1 MSRSLRLLAIASAAA
16 VLGVATVFSLRD
28 AWPWARPGEH
38 AVRVVELFEQKAD
51 TLRRGETVSEVFARN
66 GAPGFFLS
74 PQSPRELFDPRRLR
88 PGLVFTFITSGDDST
103 PNRVVFRDGPE
114 RRVTLAAAPDGW
126 TATEEAV
133 PWSTTPTVLQGTM
146 TSSLYVALDT
156 EVPDSVFTA
165 GDRIR
170 LAWDLADVFAWQV
183 DFTRDIRPGDRFRV
197 LVERRESE
205 EGEVRYGRILAGD
218 LTINGSRFTAFH
230 FEGEGGATGFYDAE
244 GRSLRRAFLL
254 APVQFR
260 RISSR
265 MSSARRHPILGT
277 VRRHQGIDYAANAGT
292 PVMAAG
298 KGVVRSRGWSGG
310 YGNLVE
316 IRHANGITTRY
327 GHLRAFAKG
336 LSVGDRVD
344 QGEVIGYVGS
354 TGLSTAPHLHYE
366 FRVNGVP
373 RDPRNTDFGSGDPV
387 PASQLAAFDV
397 ERSRLTLLMAVP
409 RTFVATGPDADRV
422 VSEPAAGVRE

>member
-1 MSRSLRLLAIASAAA
+1 MSRRLRLLAVASATT
-16 VLGVATVFSLRD
+16 VLGVAAALSLRG

-38 AVRVVELFEQKAD
+38 AVTVVELFEQKAD

-66 GAPGFFLS
+66 GVPGFVLS
-74 PQSPRELFDPRRLR
+74 PQSPRGVFDPRRLR
-88 PGLVFTFITSGDDST
+88 PGLVFTFITNGEDTT

-114 RRVTLAAAPDGW
+114 RRVTLAAAADGW
-126 TATEEAV
+126 TA
-133 PWSTTPTVLQGTM
+133 S
-146 TSSLYVALDT
+146 
-156 EVPDSVFTA
+156 EVFRA
-165 GDRIR
+165 GDRIL

-218 LTINGSRFTAFH
+218 LTVNGSRFTAFR
-230 FEGEGGATGFYDAE
+230 FEGEDGATGFYDAE

-298 KGVVRSRGWSGG
+298 NGVVRSRGWSGG

-327 GHLRAFAKG
+327 GHLRGFAKG

-344 QGEVIGYVGS
+344 QGQVIGYVGS

-373 RDPRNTDFGSGDPV
+373 RNPRNADFGSGDPV
-387 PASQLAAFDV
+387 PPQQLAAFDA
-397 ERSRLTLLMAVP
+397 ERSRLNLLMAIP
-409 RTFVATGPDADRV
+409 RTFVATGPADDRV

>member
-1 MSRSLRLLAIASAAA
+1 MSRPLRLLAVASAIT
-16 VLGVATVFSLRD
+16 VLGVAAALSVRGV
-28 AWPWARPGEH
+28 WPWPRPGEH
-38 AVRVVELFEQKAD
+38 AVSVVELLEQKAD

-66 GAPGFFLS
+66 GVPGFVLS

-88 PGLVFTFITSGDDST
+88 PGLVFTFMTNGEDST
-103 PNRVVFRDGPE
+103 PNRVMFRDGPE
-114 RRVTLAAAPDGW
+114 RRVTLAAAADGW
-126 TATEEAV
+126 TASEEV
-133 PWSTTPTVLQGTM
+133 VHWTTTPTVLQGTM
-146 TSSLYVALDT
+146 TSSLYMALDS
-156 EVPDSVFTA
+156 EVPDSVFRA

-218 LTINGSRFTAFH
+218 LTINGSRYTAFR
-230 FEGEGGATGFYDAE
+230 FEGEDGATGFYDAE

-327 GHLRAFAKG
+327 GHLRGFAKG

-344 QGEVIGYVGS
+344 QGQVIGYVGS

-373 RDPRNTDFGSGDPV
+373 RNPRNADFGSGDPV
-387 PASQLAAFDV
+387 PPTQLAAFDT
-397 ERSRLTLLMAVP
+397 ERSRLNLLMAIP
-409 RTFVATGPDADRV
+409 RTFVATGPDDDRV

>member
-1 MSRSLRLLAIASAAA
+1 MSRRLRLLAVASATT
-16 VLGVATVFSLRD
+16 VLGVAAALSLRG

-38 AVRVVELFEQKAD
+38 AVTVVELFEQKAD

-66 GAPGFFLS
+66 GVPGFVLS
-74 PQSPRELFDPRRLR
+74 PQSPRGVFDPRRLR
-88 PGLVFTFITSGDDST
+88 PGLVFTFITNGEDTT

-114 RRVTLAAAPDGW
+114 RRVTLAAAADGW
-126 TATEEAV
+126 TASEEV
-133 PWSTTPTVLQGTM
+133 VHWTTTPTVLQGTM
-146 TSSLYVALDT
+146 TSSLYMALDS
-156 EVPDSVFTA
+156 EVPDSVFRA

-218 LTINGSRFTAFH
+218 LTVNGSRFTAFR
-230 FEGEGGATGFYDAE
+230 FEGEDGATGFYDAE

-277 VRRHQGIDYAANAGT
+277 VRRHQGIDYAASAGT

-298 KGVVRSRGWSGG
+298 NGVVRSRGWSGG

-327 GHLRAFAKG
+327 GHLRGFAKG

-344 QGEVIGYVGS
+344 QGQVIGYVGS

-373 RDPRNTDFGSGDPV
+373 RNPRNADFGSGDPV
-387 PASQLAAFDV
+387 PPQQLAAFDA
-397 ERSRLTLLMAVP
+397 ERSRLNLLMAIP
-409 RTFVATGPDADRV
+409 RTFVATGPADDRV